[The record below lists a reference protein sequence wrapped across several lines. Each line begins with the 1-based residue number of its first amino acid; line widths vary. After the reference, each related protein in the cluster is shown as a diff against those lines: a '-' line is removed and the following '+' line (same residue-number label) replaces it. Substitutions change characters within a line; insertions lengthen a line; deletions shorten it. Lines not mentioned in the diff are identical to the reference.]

1 MANLINWVTNIFFKD
16 KTKVFPIEDIND
28 ENLFPENKQEILPN
42 TENPTNPT
50 NPANPTNK
58 NIDNIIQDI
67 NNLSIKP
74 KRNVKF
80 DEKKTII
87 K

>member
-1 MANLINWVTNIFFKD
+1 MANLINWVTRIFYKD

-28 ENLFPENKQEILPN
+28 ENLFPENKQEN
-42 TENPTNPT
+42 TENPVDFV
-50 NPANPTNK
+50 NK
-58 NIDNIIQDI
+58 NIDNI
-67 NNLSIKP
+67 NNISIKP

>member
-1 MANLINWVTNIFFKD
+1 MANLINWVTNIIYKD

-28 ENLFPENKQEILPN
+28 ENLLTENKQENLTN
-42 TENPTNPT
+42 AENPTNLAN
-50 NPANPTNK
+50 NPNNPNK
-58 NIDNIIQDI
+58 NIDNIIEGI